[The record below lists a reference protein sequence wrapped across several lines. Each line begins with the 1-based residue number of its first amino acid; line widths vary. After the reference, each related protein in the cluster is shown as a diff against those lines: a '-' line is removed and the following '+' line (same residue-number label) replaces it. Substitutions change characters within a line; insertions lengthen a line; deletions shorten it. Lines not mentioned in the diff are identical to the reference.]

1 MSIIEESLL
10 RNFEMLDPTLYSKMV
25 CYEMP
30 DKFSLIVSLDDGREL
45 LYDELSNST
54 RYLNTDRVSI
64 SEDDLVFEFQF
75 KLHRRMIML
84 GYDRVRLS
92 EETGISVSMIGRYL
106 NGTSTPSIIN
116 VMKIA
121 NILQCTVN
129 ELLYIKN

>member
-10 RNFEMLDPTLYSKMV
+10 RNFEMADPLAYDKMV
-25 CYEMP
+25 CHEMP
-30 DKFSLIVSLDDGREL
+30 DNYSLIVTLDNGRKL
-45 LYDELSNST
+45 LYDQLSDST
-54 RYLNTDRVSI
+54 RYLNTDPYNM
-64 SEDDLVFEFQF
+64 SEEEIIFEFQF

-116 VMKIA
+116 IMKIA
-121 NILQCTVN
+121 NVLDCTVN